1 MSRILVIDDDIELC
15 ELLADYLQPEGFIVS
30 AAHDSQEGLSQA
42 LSGGHDLV
50 VLDVM
55 LPRMS
60 GFEVL
65 RHIRLASAI
74 PVLMLT
80 ARGEDFD
87 RIIGLEMGADDY
99 LPKPFNPREL
109 LARIRAIRRRSEEGQ
124 AAAGPNGRE
133 EELRIGDVCLDPGA
147 RTVIQNG
154 QNIQLTSVEF
164 SLLHEL
170 LKTAGQVVS
179 REELT
184 ERVLDRKLSPFDRSI
199 DVHVSSLRKKLG
211 HEVNGLERIKTLRGV
226 GYLYAKSPA
235 PAGHQGHTKGY
246 AKPLP

>member
-1 MSRILVIDDDIELC
+1 MQENKMLTMNRILVIDDDTELC
-15 ELLADYLQPEGFIVS
+15 ELLIDYLQPEGFAVS
-30 AAHDSQEGLSQA
+30 VMHQAQEGLDCA
-42 LSGGHDLV
+42 LSGEHDMV

-55 LPRMS
+55 LPGMS

-65 RHIRLASAI
+65 RHIRAGSTV

-80 ARGEDFD
+80 ARGEEID

-109 LARIRAIRRRSEEGQ
+109 LARIRAIQRRSETSLLEAGQ
-124 AAAGPNGRE
+124 QSRAE
-133 EELRIGDVCLDPGA
+133 KLTVGDINLDPGA
-147 RTVIQNG
+147 RSVVKNG
-154 QNIQLTSVEF
+154 GNVELTTVEF

-184 ERVLDRKLSPFDRSI
+184 EKVLDRKLSTFDRSI

-211 HEVNGLERIKTLRGV
+211 HEVKGRERIKTIRGV
-226 GYLYAKSPA
+226 GYLYTQSAS
-235 PAGHQGHTKGY
+235 
-246 AKPLP
+246 